1 MSKNRVHSTF
11 IQGSLSQVSRHKCP
25 LKVSAKLFLQSWQF
39 LMQSRCSCCF
49 IGEVSIIDT
58 ALNSKIIESTT
69 RIYVLKFDI
78 LVLVQTCSFFQMN
91 ILFFCSSDFFFHKK
105 ICQLDLANA
114 QNIIRHNCLK
124 TNLNVAM
131 FRTKQK

>member
-1 MSKNRVHSTF
+1 MHSTF
-11 IQGSLSQVSRHKCP
+11 IQGSLLQVSRHKCP

-49 IGEVSIIDT
+49 IGEVSIIDI

-69 RIYVLKFDI
+69 RIYILKFDI
-78 LVLVQTCSFFQMN
+78 LVLVQTCSFFQIN
-91 ILFFCSSDFFFHKK
+91 ILFFFVAQIFFTKK

-114 QNIIRHNCLK
+114 QNVIRHNSLK
-124 TNLNVAM
+124 RNLYVAM

>member
-11 IQGSLSQVSRHKCP
+11 IQGSLLQVSRHKCP

-49 IGEVSIIDT
+49 IGEVSIIDI

-78 LVLVQTCSFFQMN
+78 LVLVHTCSFFQIN
-91 ILFFCSSDFFFHKK
+91 ILFFCSSDFFSRK

-114 QNIIRHNCLK
+114 QNIIWHNSLK
-124 TNLNVAM
+124 TNLYVAM